1 MTDQPDPTLIDEEQ
15 ATDAGAQGLAAA
27 DLAGQVMRL
36 LHQALDVSDLDQK
49 ALAEKLGV
57 TQGRVSQVFNGDGNM
72 RIAAVARYL
81 RALGYETRLS
91 ATPVAPG
98 IPPLP
103 REARRPT
110 GAPAATG
117 SHREALCCPP
127 AKALARKDDKWLT
140 KSKQPRNSS
149 ISTNFVSS
157 LSMNSSPTATSK
169 TDLHAGLAARGVTRP
184 AGKRSQNDRG
194 EAELCDCGMQ
204 RSLTG
209 VVTAAIS
216 ATSKRS
222 P

>member
-27 DLAGQVMRL
+27 DLAGQVLRL

-103 REARRPT
+103 RESRRRP
-110 GAPAATG
+110 A
-117 SHREALCCPP
+117 H
-127 AKALARKDDKWLT
+127 
-140 KSKQPRNSS
+140 QPQ
-149 ISTNFVSS
+149 
-157 LSMNSSPTATSK
+157 PTVTEK
-169 TDLHAGLAARGVTRP
+169 RYAARLP
-184 AGKRSQNDRG
+184 KRSRVKTTNG
-194 EAELCDCGMQ
+194 
-204 RSLTG
+204 
-209 VVTAAIS
+209 
-216 ATSKRS
+216 
-222 P
+222 